1 MKLLAFLA
9 ALVLAHGTAVAAR
22 NPDVE
27 FEPHLGAT
35 VPGDVAFREARLG
48 DYYGR
53 APVVLVLGYFG
64 CVNLCGTTLTGVDEA
79 LRQTGLDPD
88 GDYTA
93 LFVSVD
99 PRDENAVPE
108 RRPGWHF
115 LTGAAA
121 AARVAQAV
129 GFRYAF
135 EKESG
140 QFAHPAGFVVLT
152 PQGKVAQYFEGVRFD
167 SSALR
172 KVLQAAGKGETQSTF
187 QRLLFVCFHDPLGGR
202 HTPAVMA
209 AVRIVMLSLLLAGG
223 LFAWRRRR

>member
-1 MKLLAFLA
+1 M
-9 ALVLAHGTAVAAR
+9 
-22 NPDVE
+22 
-27 FEPHLGAT
+27 
-35 VPGDVAFREARLG
+35 VPGEVAFREGRLA

-79 LRQTGLDPD
+79 LRDTGLAA
-88 GDYTA
+88 GRDYNA

-99 PRDENAVPE
+99 PRDETAVPE

-129 GFRYAF
+129 GFRYRF

-152 PQGKVAQYFEGVRFD
+152 P
-167 SSALR
+167 
-172 KVLQAAGKGETQSTF
+172 KG
-187 QRLLFVCFHDPLGGR
+187 
-202 HTPAVMA
+202 
-209 AVRIVMLSLLLAGG
+209 RI
-223 LFAWRRRR
+223 